1 MCVCVC
7 AKRRAEHRYVFDLMP
22 SLRELDTTGC
32 HMSLVGSRSGDIAG
46 GGMRG
51 IRNCGVFDNDFF
63 EFNDAVDS
71 KSNPCFE
78 SASKFV
84 EGAILL
90 LLSEDPMT

>member
-1 MCVCVC
+1 M
-7 AKRRAEHRYVFDLMP
+7 MP
-22 SLRELDTTGC
+22 SLRDSDTTGC
-32 HMSLVGSRSGDIAG
+32 PTPLVGSRSGDIAG

-51 IRNCGVFDNDFF
+51 MRNCEEFDNDFF
-63 EFNDAVDS
+63 EFNDALDS

-90 LLSEDPMT
+90 LLSEDPKT